1 MFASNNLSAADVA
14 AVTGGNRNNG
24 FGDGDGWWI
33 ILLALLFGWGRNGAF
48 GGGYGSGN
56 GSCCAPATCAGL
68 QAGFNN
74 QSVNTMLNGINSGI
88 CSLGYDVASQINGV
102 NTNIMQNSYNTA
114 NAITQAQFAQQ
125 QSAAALQAQL
135 AEAEKCCWEACYYK
149 TVVKAM
155 KEGDDREGRDED
167 EDDDE
172 EWIEHDDMP
181 NRNRT
186 SSGRFRRGNT
196 VGRRY
201 PGNERRDWGGDM
213 GSDGGTLQHGDMNG
227 MQMTRDMST
236 MTPDE
241 QLNHLKTDVETMWR
255 DATPEQRKRIKE
267 SLTKWSTTLTV

>member
-1 MFASNNLSAADVA
+1 MPMPQYNGPMYAQGPTAVGPYNLQGYQPTFGYNPQQTYMPQTPQPVPSQEPMAIPHLIGRSISAVRGKMDDLDVERSTIQD
-14 AVTGGNRNNG
+14 VQGM
-24 FGDGDGWWI
+24 D
-33 ILLALLFGWGRNGAF
+33 
-48 GGGYGSGN
+48 
-56 GSCCAPATCAGL
+56 
-68 QAGFNN
+68 
-74 QSVNTMLNGINSGI
+74 MMINMI
-88 CSLGYDVASQINGV
+88 HH
-102 NTNIMQNSYNTA
+102 
-114 NAITQAQFAQQ
+114 
-125 QSAAALQAQL
+125 L

-155 KEGDDREGRDED
+155 KEGDDREDRDED

-186 SSGRFRRGNT
+186 SSGRFRRRNT

-213 GSDGGTLQHGDMNG
+213 GSDGGTLQHGDM
-227 MQMTRDMST
+227 TT

-241 QLNHLKTDVETMWR
+241 QLNHLKMDVETMWR

>member
-74 QSVNTMLNGINSGI
+74 QSVNTMLNGI
-88 CSLGYDVASQINGV
+88 CDMKDSLMRKVRGKMDDLDVERSTIQDVQGMDMMINM
-102 NTNIMQNSYNTA
+102 IHH
-114 NAITQAQFAQQ
+114 
-125 QSAAALQAQL
+125 L

-155 KEGDDREGRDED
+155 KEGDDREDRDED

-186 SSGRFRRGNT
+186 SSGRFRRRNT

-213 GSDGGTLQHGDMNG
+213 GSDGGTLQHGDM
-227 MQMTRDMST
+227 TT

-241 QLNHLKTDVETMWR
+241 QLNHLKMDVETMWR
-255 DATPEQRKRIKE
+255 DATPEQRKCIKE

>member
-74 QSVNTMLNGINSGI
+74 QSVNTILNGINSGI

-102 NTNIMQNSYNTA
+102 NTNMIHH
-114 NAITQAQFAQQ
+114 
-125 QSAAALQAQL
+125 L

-213 GSDGGTLQHGDMNG
+213 GSDGGTLQHGDM
-227 MQMTRDMST
+227 TT

>member
-1 MFASNNLSAADVA
+1 MPMPQY
-14 AVTGGNRNNG
+14 NG
-24 FGDGDGWWI
+24 PTY
-33 ILLALLFGWGRNGAF
+33 
-48 GGGYGSGN
+48 GYNPYQTYLPQSPWQGPQPYTQPQT
-56 GSCCAPATCAGL
+56 AQLPVQQVQT
-68 QAGFNN
+68 QANPPLVGHI
-74 QSVNTMLNGINSGI
+74 V
-88 CSLGYDVASQINGV
+88 
-102 NTNIMQNSYNTA
+102 TA
-114 NAITQAQFAQQ
+114 NDQIPVSEVPQNGTPAYFPMQDGSSILAKSWQPDGTIATVRYIPEVQ
-125 QSAAALQAQL
+125 QSQPQEPSQQDVQGMDMMINMIHHL

-155 KEGDDREGRDED
+155 KEGDDREDRDED

-213 GSDGGTLQHGDMNG
+213 GSDGGTIQHGDM
-227 MQMTRDMST
+227 TT

-241 QLNHLKTDVETMWR
+241 QLNHLKMDVETMWR